1 MVRQGTRVPKNEY
14 LRKGEGFMKSVLRVS
29 AMVMA
34 SCIMIT
40 ACSGDGAS
48 NDKTSATEAV
58 TTAAME
64 SAKKETKTTE
74 SNKSVSLTLWA
85 DYVTPERTKY
95 VENMV
100 KNYMEENPNVVIEV
114 TPLPDGADDKVI
126 TAYEAGQGPDIFLS
140 SGPDITSHINGEYVI
155 PLDEYFDKWEK
166 KDMILPSAIET
177 VRQYDVTG
185 SNQLYYIP
193 NGISFTVLWV
203 RSDWLK
209 ETNSTVDTWDN
220 LFKAVENMTDKDSG
234 RYGIAL
240 RGGKGGAKFLE
251 RQMYAYSGLLS
262 VFDENGKCTIND
274 PKNVEFVERYLGLYG
289 KCTAEGDLNYGWTE
303 LAAAFDSG
311 VAGMI
316 IHNLGSAS
324 NHMDAFEGDTSK
336 FEAVGMPLNEK
347 GTSVNLMTQPGGMTI
362 SSTCKNP
369 DVAFDF
375 ISYMTTGEPVS
386 EYCQQW
392 GVVPVDKEVLE
403 SASWIK
409 EQPWYEMSAEKLLD
423 EKTLFY
429 NQYSW
434 LPGHDDIYTDMDTNS
449 QYVMTGEMTAQEML
463 DEWAAYYQDCYDKY
477 YNK

>member
-1 MVRQGTRVPKNEY
+1 M
-14 LRKGEGFMKSVLRVS
+14 RKVKK
-29 AMVMA
+29 VMA
-34 SCIMIT
+34 LAMAGTMVLT
-40 ACSGDGAS
+40 ACGGGGAQTAE
-48 NDKTSATEAV
+48 KTEAPK
-58 TTAAME
+58 TEAQKAE
-64 SAKKETKTTE
+64 STEQKEE
-74 SNKSVSLTLWA
+74 GKSEKEVVLTLWA
-85 DYVTPERTKY
+85 DFVTPERTKY
-95 VENMV
+95 VEAMAE
-100 KNYMEENPNVVIEV
+100 NYMKENPNVVIEV
-114 TPLPDGADDKVI
+114 TPLPDSADDKI
-126 TAYEAGQGPDIFLS
+126 MTAYEAGQGPDIFLS
-140 SGPDITSHINGEYVI
+140 SGPDVTSHINGEYII
-155 PLDEYFDKWEK
+155 PLDEYFDKWDK
-166 KDMILPSAIET
+166 KDLILPSAIET

-185 SNQLYYIP
+185 KNQLYYIP

-203 RSDWLK
+203 RSDWMK
-209 ETNSTVDTWDN
+209 ETNSSVDTWDN
-220 LFKAVENMTDKDSG
+220 LFTAVENMTDKDQG
-234 RYGIAL
+234 RYGIAI

-311 VAGMI
+311 AAGMI

-324 NHMDAFEGDTSK
+324 NHMEAFGGDTSK
-336 FEAVGMPLNEK
+336 FEAVGMPLNAN

-369 DVAFDF
+369 DIAFDF
-375 ISYMTTGEPVS
+375 IAYMTTGNPVS

-403 SASWIK
+403 SAQWIK
-409 EQPWYEMSAEKLLD
+409 DEPWFAASAEKLLD

-463 DEWAAYYQDCYDKY
+463 DEWAEYYQECYDKF

>member
-1 MVRQGTRVPKNEY
+1 M
-14 LRKGEGFMKSVLRVS
+14 RKLSKLMAL
-29 AMVMA
+29 AMAGSMLL
-34 SCIMIT
+34 T
-40 ACSGDGAS
+40 ACGGGSKPAETQASAAGD
-48 NDKTSATEAV
+48 
-58 TTAAME
+58 TTAAPKTE
-64 SAKKETKTTE
+64 TSAAAADSTAAAGEEVK
-74 SNKSVSLTLWA
+74 LTLWA
-85 DYVTPERTKY
+85 DFVTPERTKY
-95 VENMV
+95 VETMV
-100 KNYMEENPNVVIEV
+100 ANYMSEHPNVKIEV
-114 TPLPDGADDKVI
+114 TPLPDSADDKI
-126 TAYEAGQGPDIFLS
+126 MTAYEAGQGPDIFLS

-155 PLDEYFDKWEK
+155 PLDSYFEKWDK
-166 KDMILPSAIET
+166 KDQILPAAIEN

-185 SNQLYYIP
+185 NNQLYYIP

-220 LFKAVENMTDKDSG
+220 LFKAVENMTDKNNG
-234 RYGIAL
+234 RYGIAI

-251 RQMYAYSGLLS
+251 RQMYAYSGILS

-311 VAGMI
+311 AAGMI
-316 IHNLGSAS
+316 IHNLGSAA
-324 NHMDAFEGDTSK
+324 NHTEAFGGDMTK
-336 FEAVGMPLNEK
+336 FEAIGMPLNDK
-347 GTSVNLMTQPGGMTI
+347 GTSVNLMIQPGGMTI

-369 DVAFDF
+369 DAAFDF
-375 ISYMTTGEPVS
+375 VAYMTTGDQVS

-392 GVVPVDKEVLE
+392 GVVPVDMDVLE
-403 SASWIK
+403 NATWID
-409 EQPWYEMSAEKLLD
+409 EQPWYVASADKLLD
-423 EKTLFY
+423 ENTLFY

-434 LPGHDDIYTDMDTNS
+434 LPGHDDIYGDMDTNS

-463 DEWAAYYQDCYDKY
+463 DEWAEYLQGCYDKF